1 MGGQEKTFQNETEY
15 LQFLQKDSQ
24 SSLLWM
30 DHGDLQA
37 VSNHYKVKIHILST
51 NIEGM
56 EEPKARWTH
65 LEPDERLKEFSSLPN
80 GLQDLWLMHI
90 DRYHF
95 DLIIEKESILAKEGI
110 IIILTNNSVLWW
122 KRGISDKLFL
132 PQGTRGTWQFDDVGY
147 VSRSEPYNLRV
158 IVRKIVWWVV
168 ITLKLPLYNK

>member
-1 MGGQEKTFQNETEY
+1 MNC
-15 LQFLQKDSQ
+15 
-24 SSLLWM
+24 LW
-30 DHGDLQA
+30 
-37 VSNHYKVKIHILST
+37 ST
-51 NIEGM
+51 CENS
-56 EEPKARWTH
+56 PR
-65 LEPDERLKEFSSLPN
+65 S
-80 GLQDLWLMHI
+80 
-90 DRYHF
+90 
-95 DLIIEKESILAKEGI
+95 I

>member
-30 DHGDLQA
+30 DHKDVQA
-37 VSNHYKVKIHILST
+37 VSNHYKIKIHILTT
-51 NIEGM
+51 NIEGV

-90 DRYHF
+90 DRNHL
-95 DLIIEKESILAKEGI
+95 DLIIEKESILAKEGSI
-110 IIILTNNSVLWW
+110 DQRHNSKEELLEIEYI
-122 KRGISDKLFL
+122 KNGKKLVK
-132 PQGTRGTWQFDDVGY
+132 FDEDEENFEKEKG
-147 VSRSEPYNLRV
+147 P
-158 IVRKIVWWVV
+158 
-168 ITLKLPLYNK
+168 